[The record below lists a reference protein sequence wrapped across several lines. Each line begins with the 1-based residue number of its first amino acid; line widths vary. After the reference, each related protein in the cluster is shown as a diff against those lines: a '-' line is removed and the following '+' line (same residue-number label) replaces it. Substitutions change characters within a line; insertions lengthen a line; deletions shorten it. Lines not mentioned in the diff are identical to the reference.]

1 MIYLNDKPIQVDHFP
16 DNTQLLKLNVK
27 DQFGQAKESHIFWQY
42 ESDEE
47 LVTLIYLTGHLRAH
61 GVERIQLHLPYCPNA
76 RMDRV
81 KDSEDVFTLK
91 YFANIINSLNFEC
104 VHVLDPHSNV
114 TPALID
120 RVVVHSP
127 EPYIDRAIQDIYA
140 KHGGVN
146 SSPLVV
152 FFPDEGASKR
162 YSDMVGTHCAF
173 GIKKREWKTGKI
185 LGLDVSGDIEAI
197 KGRNVLIVDDLSSY
211 GGTFYFSALKLKE
224 LGANKI
230 YLYVTHCEDKI
241 LEGKIF
247 PSGLIEKV
255 YTTDS
260 IFGEKAQLKLGTS
273 EYADKM
279 EVFKI

>member
-27 DQFGQAKESHIFWQY
+27 DHFGQAKESHIFWQY

-47 LVTLIYLTGHLRAH
+47 LVTIIYLTGHLRAH

-81 KDSEDVFTLK
+81 KDNEDVFTLK

-127 EPYIDRAIQDIYA
+127 EPYIDKAIQDIYA
-140 KHGGVN
+140 KHGGAN
-146 SSPLVV
+146 SSPLVT

-197 KGRNVLIVDDLSSY
+197 KGRNVLIVDDLCSK
-211 GGTFYFSALKLKE
+211 GTTFIKSAEKLKE

-230 YLYVTHCEDKI
+230 YLYVTHCEQT
-241 LEGKIF
+241 IF
-247 PSGLIEKV
+247 DGLILYNGLIDKV

-260 IFGEKAQLKLGTS
+260 LARESHENIMV
-273 EYADKM
+273 Y
-279 EVFKI
+279 KI

>member
-1 MIYLNDKPIQVDHFP
+1 MIKINNQIIQPETFP
-16 DNTQLLKLNVK
+16 DQSLLLKMKAENLPKNVTVT
-27 DQFGQAKESHIFWQY
+27 WQY
-42 ESDEE
+42 ESDTE
-47 LVTLIYLTGHLRAH
+47 LFTLICVTMHLQQH
-61 GVERIQLHLPYCPNA
+61 QHSVSLNIFYCPHA
-76 RMDRV
+76 RMDRT
-81 KDSEDVFTLK
+81 KDNEDVFTLK
-91 YFANIINSLNFEC
+91 YFANVINGLNFEC
-104 VHVLDPHSNV
+104 VHVLDPHSSV

-127 EPYIDRAIQDIYA
+127 EPYIDKAIQDIYA
-140 KHGGVN
+140 KHGGAN
-146 SSPLVV
+146 ANPIMA

-162 YSDMVGTHCAF
+162 YAGMVGMRSAF
-173 GIKKREWKTGKI
+173 GIKERDWKSGQI
-185 LGLDVSGDIEAI
+185 LGLNVSGDVEYI
-197 KGRNVLIVDDLSSY
+197 KNRNILIVDDISSY

-230 YLYVTHCEDKI
+230 YLYVTHCETSI

>member
-1 MIYLNDKPIQVDHFP
+1 MIYLNNKPVEIGHFP
-16 DNTQLLKLNVK
+16 DNTQLLKLNIEN
-27 DQFGQAKESHIFWQY
+27 QFGLNKEAHLDWRY
-42 ESDEE
+42 ENDEE
-47 LVTLIYLTGHLRAH
+47 FVTLIYVAGHLRSH
-61 GVERIQLHLPYCPNA
+61 GIERIRLDLPYCPNA

-81 KDSEDVFTLK
+81 KDNEDVFTLK
-91 YFANIINSLNFEC
+91 YFANVINSLNFDS

-114 TPALID
+114 TPALLD

-127 EPYIDRAIQDIYA
+127 EPYIEKAVYDVYA
-140 KHGGVN
+140 QNGGAN
-146 SSPLVV
+146 AEPIMA

-162 YSDMVGTHCAF
+162 YSGMVGMQCAF
-173 GIKKREWKTGKI
+173 GIKKRDWKTGKI
-185 LGLDVSGDIEAI
+185 LGLDVSGDVDAI
-197 KGRNVLIVDDLSSY
+197 KGRNILIIDDLSSY

-260 IFGEKAQLKLGTS
+260 IFGEKTQLKLGMS
-273 EYADKM
+273 PYADKM
-279 EVFKI
+279 EVFTL